1 MSDSHND
8 TLVDPFTHTNPTRTG
23 SPRPTLTILKGTDV
37 GRVFLLEEGSCV
49 VGRSPEVAIHI
60 PHESISR
67 QHCEVIIPPSG
78 HTLIRDLGS
87 TNGTRVNDV
96 EVSSNH
102 TVLVGGERVQ
112 LSKRVVLKF
121 AYQDV
126 LERSAQEDL
135 YCNAVRDPLTGAYN
149 KRFFMERA
157 EHEIAYA
164 GRHGSPLTLLIFDL
178 DHFKQI
184 NDSYGHPAGDAV
196 LTELAGRV
204 DNTLRSEDVL
214 ARYGG
219 EEFVV
224 LMRNTPMPEAIGIA
238 QRLRRAISD
247 KPVAHDGQQIQV
259 TVSIGVSDYDTSLSS
274 TVDALI
280 ARADTNLYKAKTLGR
295 DRVVSD

>member
-1 MSDSHND
+1 
-8 TLVDPFTHTNPTRTG
+8 
-23 SPRPTLTILKGTDV
+23 
-37 GRVFLLEEGSCV
+37 
-49 VGRSPEVAIHI
+49 
-60 PHESISR
+60 
-67 QHCEVIIPPSG
+67 
-78 HTLIRDLGS
+78 
-87 TNGTRVNDV
+87 
-96 EVSSNH
+96 
-102 TVLVGGERVQ
+102 VGGERVQ

-135 YCNAVRDPLTGAYN
+135 YCNAVRDPLTGTYN

-204 DNTLRSEDVL
+204 DNTLRSEDVF

-247 KPVAHDGQQIQV
+247 KPVSHDGQQIQV